1 VCVSSSHPQLVS
13 RYYKLYHTILTMTT
27 TKPIGN
33 ATTKKPKHGH
43 EHRHKHRFSFSS
55 LSSSSSSSSSSSAM
69 IKNNFV
75 WTVAILVSLATTII
89 TPATSTWTCTTTWI
103 TVDAFQWTL
112 PSHRRQQCHLPCPK
126 SRDTSL
132 SWTGNVFS
140 CCTTTTTMTSRTMTT
155 APSSLTKLRMSD
167 VPRDGGDN
175 DNNNNNNNNKEQKK
189 NPKGTWSNN
198 NDNHDNHERD
208 EQWNALVASYQT
220 KLQKLVPPPMEDP
233 FTVMGDLASLLWY
246 AWTSHSL
253 SNWIVQRIL
262 ANSETLAE
270 AVQALDPDGEV
281 LTTANSYHQMSM
293 PVWLDDPHLVDNSS
307 AHWTTLIAT
316 TQVQD
321 KFLTNHWGPLF
332 ATPGLAGVVLCSS
345 WLVAGWL
352 TRGFLLRHTLECS
365 TSHVLVRTIGI
376 WWTSL
381 LLLAGAAY
389 TTNHVVLPIVWHCQ
403 DYLLLQQ
410 QHQHDD
416 VVVGGTVVASWNAAV
431 ALSGQDPTRIYA
443 ASQIPNFFTYDDLV
457 FCLDSV
463 SVLLAWRYI
472 VSSFWGYQR

>member
-1 VCVSSSHPQLVS
+1 
-13 RYYKLYHTILTMTT
+13 
-27 TKPIGN
+27 
-33 ATTKKPKHGH
+33 
-43 EHRHKHRFSFSS
+43 
-55 LSSSSSSSSSSSAM
+55 
-69 IKNNFV
+69 
-75 WTVAILVSLATTII
+75 
-89 TPATSTWTCTTTWI
+89 
-103 TVDAFQWTL
+103 
-112 PSHRRQQCHLPCPK
+112 
-126 SRDTSL
+126 
-132 SWTGNVFS
+132 
-140 CCTTTTTMTSRTMTT
+140 
-155 APSSLTKLRMSD
+155 MSD
-167 VPRDGGDN
+167 VPRDG
-175 DNNNNNNNNKEQKK
+175 E
-189 NPKGTWSNN
+189 N
-198 NDNHDNHERD
+198 NDNKKKETPRGTPWRSNNTNKDDDDDDEEEEDDRD

-220 KLQKLVPPPMEDP
+220 MLQKLLPPPMEDQ

-253 SNWIVQRIL
+253 SNWMVQRIL
-262 ANSETLAE
+262 ASSENLADAIE
-270 AVQALDPDGEV
+270 ALDPDGEV
-281 LTTANSYHQMSM
+281 LTTANSFHQMSM

-332 ATPGLAGVVLCSS
+332 ATPGMAGVVLCTS

-381 LLLAGAAY
+381 LLLAAAAY
-389 TTNHVVLPIVWHCQ
+389 TTNHVVIPVVWHCQ
-403 DYLLLQQ
+403 DYL
-410 QHQHDD
+410 QHDNNNN
-416 VVVGGTVVASWNAAV
+416 VVGDTVVASWNAAV